1 LKEQIVPAIDSK
13 ELMIPLFIRIIGPKA
28 IQQQMSTIAQGTTH
42 PGLLPQHLY
51 FFPWTVTRR
60 HIWRGILT
68 NHDGRGHWREGR

>member
-28 IQQQMSTIAQGTTH
+28 IQQQMSTIAQATTH

-51 FFPWTVTRR
+51 FFPWTDEKPYLERD
-60 HIWRGILT
+60 I
-68 NHDGRGHWREGR
+68 D